1 MLTFPLAYNLHT
13 LIMDKKTNSI
23 LKAYGADSNIEKKDI
38 INKLLE
44 KIENDDTENLIEVLK
59 SFSKNN
65 KSQEVDL
72 SKIKRI
78 IKEID

>member
-1 MLTFPLAYNLHT
+1 
-13 LIMDKKTNSI
+13 MDKKKNNI
-23 LKAYGADSNIEKKDI
+23 LKAYGADNSNEKKDI

-44 KIENDDTENLIEVLK
+44 KIEDDDTENLIEVLK